1 MKKIIKLLI
10 ITVLFMVV
18 FVTCVMGGVC
28 YAQVE
33 ERTLEIE
40 LYDFNEEITYV
51 LRYKTSGGYSITHL
65 QSGVICEY
73 DEERISPYLELSGK
87 MYYGGPGSYLAIPNS
102 KKIKTTAMDYFGIS
116 QEENEK
122 LNAINES
129 FVAETRSSF
138 PYTIVGSD
146 GYTLINN
153 HQTIAN
159 YSFNIPNLSGYPA
172 SKLSAVLMLRFYDN
186 HYNIN
191 YIPTNY
197 TNVDIINLLGWSNSI
212 GDNINRC
219 TKMKEGIIS
228 YLENYAIGV
237 NATVNYTIISPRSEI
252 IARINANQPSIVV
265 MTNSHS
271 GDNCNIVYGYSGNY
285 YKIRAVKS
293 SSASYNVN
301 RSYVYGGV
309 FLTNG

>member
-1 MKKIIKLLI
+1 
-10 ITVLFMVV
+10 MVV

-40 LYDFNEEITYV
+40 LYDFNEEIAYV

-129 FVAETRSSF
+129 FVAETRSGF

-153 HQTIAN
+153 HQMIAN
-159 YSFNIPNLSGYPA
+159 YSFTSNDIVAFLSNNAA
-172 SKLSAVLMLRFYDN
+172 SKLSAIVLLRFYDN
-186 HYNIN
+186 YYNIN
-191 YIPTNY
+191 YISTGN
-197 TNVDIINLLGWSNSI
+197 TDATIVGMLDWSNTI
-212 GDNINRC
+212 ENNLTLCNKI
-219 TKMKEGIIS
+219 KEGMIA
-228 YLENYAIGV
+228 YLRDYAQSV
-237 NATVNYTIISPRSEI
+237 NATITYTAISPRSEI